1 MYYQIVRGILFMGGA
16 VNNKYALFE
25 WWLRENHLCYS
36 AAMEKK
42 IITSREIGEAIKRR
56 RRELGISQERLAEM
70 LNVSYQQV
78 QRYESGANKLN
89 VENIQVIAHLLSVP
103 LMFFFS
109 SDTSS
114 TIAEP
119 VQDYTAQDEK
129 TLLKYFRRIPE
140 RRERSVVV
148 SVARL
153 AASKR

>member
-1 MYYQIVRGILFMGGA
+1 LTVDILFINGI

-25 WWLRENHLCYS
+25 WWLHKNYLCYS
-36 AAMEKK
+36 AGMEKK
-42 IITSREIGEAIKRR
+42 IVTSKEIGEAIKRR

-89 VENIQVIAHLLSVP
+89 VENIQVIADLLSVP

-109 SDTSS
+109 ANLSS

-140 RRERSVVV
+140 RRERSVVI

-153 AASKR
+153 AAVKR

>member
-1 MYYQIVRGILFMGGA
+1 LH
-16 VNNKYALFE
+16 K
-25 WWLRENHLCYS
+25 NHLCYS
-36 AAMEKK
+36 AGMEKK
-42 IITSREIGEAIKRR
+42 IVTSKEIGEAIKRR

-89 VENIQVIAHLLSVP
+89 VENIQVIADLLSVP

-109 SDTSS
+109 AEFSS

-119 VQDYTAQDEK
+119 VQDYTTQDEK
-129 TLLKYFRRIPE
+129 NLLKYFRRIPE

-153 AASKR
+153 AAVKR